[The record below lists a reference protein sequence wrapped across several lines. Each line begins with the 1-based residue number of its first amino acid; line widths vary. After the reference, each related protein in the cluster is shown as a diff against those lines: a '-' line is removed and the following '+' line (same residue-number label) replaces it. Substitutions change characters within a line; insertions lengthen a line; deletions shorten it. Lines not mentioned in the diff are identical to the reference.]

1 MMVNQTIS
9 QLKEMRLGVMGDE
22 FIRQMEL
29 PAMSALPFEER
40 FGLIVEAEW
49 RNRYNA
55 KIDRLLKAAKL
66 RCPSACLED
75 IDFAAER
82 NLDKGLIARMSDM
95 SWLADKRNL
104 LITGP
109 CGVGKTWIA
118 SAFGNAACRLGK
130 RVATYRVSRLL
141 DNLRM
146 ARSDGTWGKLLTAI
160 KKPDILILD
169 DFGLDRLDAT
179 HSRDLMEIA
188 EDRENIGVMI
198 ITAQLPVIEWH
209 EMFDDKTVADA
220 TLDRIIHGSYR
231 IELKGSSRRAK
242 FKVQAPT
249 KKDGGVINE

>member
-29 PAMSALPFEER
+29 PAMTALPFEER
-40 FGLIVEAEW
+40 FGLVVEAEW
-49 RNRYNA
+49 RNRYNVR
-55 KIDRLLKAAKL
+55 IDRLLKAAKL

-82 NLDKGLIARMSDM
+82 NLDKSLIARMSDM
-95 SWLADKRNL
+95 SWLVDKRNL

-146 ARSDGTWGKLLTAI
+146 ARADGTWGKLLTAI

-198 ITAQLPVIEWH
+198 ITAQLPVVEWH
-209 EMFDDKTVADA
+209 EVFDDKTVADA

-231 IELKGSSRRAK
+231 IELRGPSRRAK
-242 FKVQAPT
+242 FNV
-249 KKDGGVINE
+249 